1 MEDFA
6 GAESARFED
15 LSVLEAAQRTTF
27 AMHTGGVVIE
37 CQMKAMI
44 ALYHDIS
51 EWNELGQRKKDSRLG
66 KPIPNPGHGLL
77 AALKTMDS
85 LYRVARSDPSFL
97 RHLGTVMH
105 PLGSTEDGF
114 VGIRYH
120 ADSNAAASTAAW
132 QQSFKYVRGWLAK
145 NKRSL

>member
-15 LSVLEAAQRTTF
+15 LHVLEAAQRTTF

-44 ALYHDIS
+44 ASYHNIR
-51 EWNELGQRKKDSRLG
+51 EWNEPGRRKKDPRHNQ
-66 KPIPNPGHGLL
+66 PIPNPKHGLL

-85 LYRVARSDPSFL
+85 LHRVAKTDPL
-97 RHLGTVMH
+97 LLQHLDAVMH
-105 PLGSTEDGF
+105 PLGPSGEGF
-114 VGIRYH
+114 VEIRYH

-132 QQSFKYVRGWLAK
+132 QKSFNYVRGWLKK
-145 NKRSL
+145 NKRAL